1 MNYDQQ
7 YQEQQDQITA
17 GRLLSPVTQWYL
29 FNPNNF
35 RPFTNGGT
43 IRLPFSGIARPGSI
57 GGWLGKK
64 IPWVRGFLDG
74 SGHST
79 AREYATA
86 SMWWSPFGKQYKTT
100 SGAEPFGGKI
110 PKPYVTKPNS
120 VDITLSAVRP
130 LRREQLRLAGP
141 ARLLQIGYTPS
152 LGVRGEG
159 FIMGG
164 PYVPNWTHGTDW
176 PSGKPSVVTS
186 YDLGVGRPVRLPKGP
201 AFTGRL
207 LNAPRPKPPR
217 SLIVRPTGALIPYEK
232 YELRNGVGLNYTGN
246 ARVAEYESIGPAS
259 PNRRYTVGPGK
270 ANIRSDAERFAAR
283 WERRGA
289 SVWRGTVGFGK
300 GVAKVGWRGAVLGA
314 RVTSYALWGMLAWD
328 IAKSIGQPLGRDL
341 VTQAERANE
350 KLRSIN
356 AWEFGGN
363 LTAAYLSNGAATER
377 QRAIQAISQSRFNG
391 RAAMGSEA
399 MYGHQGY

>member
-100 SGAEPFGGKI
+100 SGAEPYGVKTKTKTPKI
-110 PKPYVTKPNS
+110 KMSKEARAANKLATRWEGSYSKIEV
-120 VDITLSAVRP
+120 VRVRNDP
-130 LRREQLRLAGP
+130 LRILAGTNRP
-141 ARLLQIGYTPS
+141 FMEEAIL
-152 LGVRGEG
+152 E
-159 FIMGG
+159 
-164 PYVPNWTHGTDW
+164 THGNYKGALRASRTAGTLGTHIDPFSRRTTVGIQNTLRGNLQQMHTLEKQGRLPNPKGATQAQYRRGVVNMGTVW
-176 PSGKPSVVTS
+176 INNGSKTSQVTRNIGKSVVERAKYAKNHPWRTLGSTLGKVGIGTS
-186 YDLGVGRPVRLPKGP
+186 
-201 AFTGRL
+201 
-207 LNAPRPKPPR
+207 
-217 SLIVRPTGALIPYEK
+217 
-232 YELRNGVGLNYTGN
+232 
-246 ARVAEYESIGPAS
+246 
-259 PNRRYTVGPGK
+259 
-270 ANIRSDAERFAAR
+270 
-283 WERRGA
+283 
-289 SVWRGTVGFGK
+289 
-300 GVAKVGWRGAVLGA
+300 KVGWRGAVLGA

-350 KLRSIN
+350 KLKSIN